1 MTTPR
6 AAAISISDPVVAIV
20 VQGAFEKSDS
30 IGYDAVYQ
38 YNALVKLLGA
48 DRVSIFAET
57 FDQKRYPNTPFQ
69 PIDNFYKSASCRHS
83 TVVYHFCDG
92 WDRFDEYLK
101 THSGRKI
108 VRWHN
113 NTPPWFYADNP
124 RLVARCVDGFEN
136 VLALASQ
143 PGTEFWVNS
152 RFTARQ
158 LEALGGT
165 ADQIH
170 IVYPAS
176 RYLNMEVETRADHAL
191 GESGAVHMLFVSRVV
206 AHKGHRHVLALA
218 EYLHKNLGIQ
228 VRFDIAGRIDSSAK
242 AFNKSL
248 TESMEASGVEVNLLG
263 EVDEATL
270 KSLYANADVFVCFS
284 EHEGFGLPAFEAM
297 RCGLPTLTWSRT
309 AFAELLAGHPMAFP
323 EFRLRRFS
331 AAIMAL
337 QNKSFRSD
345 IVALQHAISKQYSS
359 EFVSDQIL
367 HALDP
372 AQPEPV
378 WSVPL
383 SKPDTAR
390 YERLRLIIEQA
401 EKDIAAKETFKPDF
415 RAREEGE
422 NLVTAYDLSAFR
434 ALLSSA
440 EQAYDGRVADS
451 QASRQIDSVVLDAQD
466 FFTIGGDVKPDSI
479 EFKLD
484 GSCAGHAVFGPYV
497 KSPAGQYC
505 AVFKIELSDTWP
517 SGKKGRL
524 EVDVLADGQD
534 VLARSVTELGH
545 DGTWRLPLDFI
556 APRHQQTIE
565 FRVKVVTPG
574 SGIANFY
581 GVEVGRLNLMAQLV
595 PKPNASLVRMKS
607 GWLAHLTKA
616 LSRRPVAVNKLP
628 KLAKVAFSTADKLRD
643 AQSWNDAADRYRQG
657 LNIAPGA
664 VPYMVQMGNCLK
676 EAGRY
681 QEAEAAYG
689 AAIATEFEDP
699 DVWIQLADLRARTG
713 DDEGHRLALL
723 GALKSS
729 THALAA
735 IQQLSNAGIAPSEAL
750 ILLNQDQEVEI
761 A

>member
-1 MTTPR
+1 MTTDK
-6 AAAISISDPVVAIV
+6 AAGSSISDPVVAIV

-38 YNALVKLLGA
+38 YSALVKLLGA
-48 DRVSIFAET
+48 DRVSIFAEK
-57 FDQKRYPNTPFQ
+57 FDQERYPNTPFQ
-69 PIDNFYKSASCRHS
+69 SVEKFYEIEAYRHC

-92 WDRFDEYLK
+92 WDQFDEYLK
-101 THSGRKI
+101 THVGRKI

-143 PGTEFWVNS
+143 PRTEFWVNS

-158 LEALGGT
+158 LEALGGA
-165 ADQIH
+165 ADQIR

-176 RYLNMEVETRADHAL
+176 RYLNMEMETRDDHAL
-191 GESGAVHMLFVSRVV
+191 GASGAIRLLFVSRVV
-206 AHKGHRHVLALA
+206 AHKGHKHVLALA

-228 VRFDIAGRIDSSAK
+228 VRFDIAGRIDTSAK

-248 TESMEASGVEVNLLG
+248 AESVEASGVEVNLLG

-323 EFRLRRFS
+323 DFSLRRFS

-337 QNKSFRSD
+337 RNNAFRRD
-345 IVALQHAISKQYSS
+345 IGALQHAISKQYSS
-359 EFVSDQIL
+359 EFVSGQIL

-372 AQPEPV
+372 KQPEPI
-378 WSVPL
+378 WSAP
-383 SKPDTAR
+383 SSNADAAR
-390 YERLRLIIEQA
+390 YERLRFVIDQV
-401 EKDIAAKETFKPDF
+401 EKDISTEEKFKPEF

-422 NLVTAYDLSAFR
+422 NLVTAYDLFAFR
-434 ALLSSA
+434 ALLSSVD
-440 EQAYDGRVADS
+440 QAYDRRIADS
-451 QASRQIDSVVLDAQD
+451 QANRKIESVVLDAQN
-466 FFTIGGDVKPDSI
+466 FFTIGGDVKHDSI
-479 EFKLD
+479 EFKMD

-497 KSPAGQYC
+497 KSPAGHYC
-505 AVFKIELSDTWP
+505 VVFKVELSDAP
-517 SGKKGRL
+517 STGRKGRL
-524 EVDVLADGQD
+524 EIDVLADGQD
-534 VLARSVTELGH
+534 VLARSTTELEH
-545 DGTWRLPLDFI
+545 DGVWRLPLDFI

-574 SGIANFY
+574 SGVANFY

-595 PKPNASLVRMKS
+595 PKPDAALVRMKS

-616 LSRRPVAVNKLP
+616 LLRRPVAVNKLP
-628 KLAKVAFSTADKLRD
+628 KSAKVAFLTADKLRD
-643 AQSWNDAADRYRQG
+643 AQSWNEAADHYRQG
-657 LNIAPGA
+657 LNNAPGA

-689 AAIATEFEDP
+689 AAIATQFEDP

-713 DDEGHRLALL
+713 DDNGRRLAFL

-729 THALAA
+729 IHAVEA
-735 IQQLSNAGIAPSEAL
+735 IEQLSNAGIAPSEAL
-750 ILLNQDQEVEI
+750 ALLNQDQEIEFS
-761 A
+761 